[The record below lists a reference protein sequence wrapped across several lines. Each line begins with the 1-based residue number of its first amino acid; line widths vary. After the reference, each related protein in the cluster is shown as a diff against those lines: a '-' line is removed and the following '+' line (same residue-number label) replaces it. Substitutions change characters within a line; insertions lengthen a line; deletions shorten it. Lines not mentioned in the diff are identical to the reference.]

1 MLLSGNERR
10 KVWLILKNDHKSIGF
25 LFSQNILP
33 YVWIIERG
41 TQSTVRKKSTHAG
54 PIKQF
59 FRRKI
64 YFLRISIVSLQY
76 HCILWVVSYQYM
88 LVLYICTYDYYS
100 PATQHMLNTRDTA
113 PPPLQTPP
121 DPPHQHQLT
130 VSSEVLLHTDN
141 SASIKHMMTQ
151 RHDSWPWEESASQ
164 RNICWTLLWRQLQL
178 MSRVGDIWILL
189 CCYQLWSNNICW
201 WQLPGLS
208 SATVVTVLGAVVI
221 RERSGW
227 RCSRHRVTVPS
238 VPQSSEH
245 SAHDNT
251 TSHLQ
256 HQL

>member
-25 LFSQNILP
+25 LFFSKYFAQCLDN
-33 YVWIIERG
+33 WKG
-41 TQSTVRKKSTHAG
+41 NTVNCEKKLHSCRANKTV
-54 PIKQF
+54 F
-59 FRRKI
+59 FRWKI

-76 HCILWVVSYQYM
+76 YCILWVVSYEYM

-100 PATQHMLNTRDTA
+100 PAAQHMLNTRDTA

-141 SASIKHMMTQ
+141 SANIKHMMIQ
-151 RHDSWPWEESASQ
+151 RHDSWEKSDSK
-164 RNICWTLLWRQLQL
+164 RNICWTLLWRLKL

-251 TSHLQ
+251 TSQLQ